1 MQKINLQKTIDSLYG
16 GQLIL
21 RTPEV
26 NSRSQRVE
34 VQCAYGHISTTSIK
48 SLMAGKGCRHCRLPK
63 QDLKFFGRTFSSMKE
78 LAIYSGVPL
87 NLLQYR
93 IKQLGFSVEE
103 AASLRMNKS
112 SLKSRFENWKQ
123 LEQFE
128 SSITTDENS
137 SQPLNS
143 WVEENISIASGDE
156 WSSKNTARLQ
166 EMVKAG
172 FLLEQIRTEF
182 GVGLP
187 DVVSKMNALG
197 LLEAYLLENIEYGFN
212 LSGDQDISNSAKSS
226 HQNANA
232 TDLTDKD
239 VLRIIYNH
247 ESKTVE
253 LKSTFSKCL
262 KNSAPPE
269 KLRESTL
276 KAVAGFMNSIG
287 GTIFLGVGDDK
298 EIIGIEQDGFAGDG
312 DAYIRLINDKIKS
325 HMSGFANTLVAV
337 EIIKV
342 QEKNV
347 CSICV
352 KKSPKPVYFK
362 PSPKNN
368 EEHFYVRSDRQTN
381 RLNMSDALSYIK
393 QHFDEE

>member
-1 MQKINLQKTIDSLYG
+1 
-16 GQLIL
+16 
-21 RTPEV
+21 
-26 NSRSQRVE
+26 
-34 VQCAYGHISTTSIK
+34 
-48 SLMAGKGCRHCRLPK
+48 MAGKGCRHCRLPK

-262 KNSAPPE
+262 KDSAPPE